1 MEKVHIS
8 SEQLSAISKE
18 ELAEKWLLQE
28 KFIESL
34 QSRIDALEREVEE
47 LRGTRE
53 NEERL
58 KGQLAE
64 LQRKEQYHIMRLSCK
79 EHELQ
84 EMGAQVQELKNMSAG
99 VGGLKHCLLDPAVN
113 LLFERLKRDLDS
125 ARAKMEETQSELSAW
140 KFTPDRCAPVLSL
153 FGHTRLLPIPYSG
166 SSHKQNSDCLF
177 DVGVKH
183 SLISG

>member
-1 MEKVHIS
+1 M
-8 SEQLSAISKE
+8 
-18 ELAEKWLLQE
+18 
-28 KFIESL
+28 
-34 QSRIDALEREVEE
+34 
-47 LRGTRE
+47 
-53 NEERL
+53 
-58 KGQLAE
+58 
-64 LQRKEQYHIMRLSCK
+64 
-79 EHELQ
+79 
-84 EMGAQVQELKNMSAG
+84 QELKNMSAG

-113 LLFERLKRDLDS
+113 ILFERLKRDLDS

-177 DVGVKH
+177 DVGVMH